1 MWLNVGI
8 MRPYVLLLCALLF
21 GAGVHDLHA
30 QRPPGDVRGAAGGAT
45 ATGLTGFS
53 AKRQAA
59 QQDLERRFD
68 AALSADNLKAWMH
81 QLAARP
87 HHPGSPHGK
96 ANAEFMAGLFRSWGY
111 DVVVTDYQVL
121 LPTPKV
127 RVLEMIAPTRFT
139 AALAE
144 PALKEDA
151 TSRQRNE
158 QLPVYNAY
166 SIDGDVTGELVY
178 VNYGIPADYEELE
191 RRGIDVTGKIVI
203 ARYGGSWRGIKPKV
217 AAERGAIGCL
227 IFSDPR
233 DDGYVQGDTYPA
245 GGWRSDRSAQRGSV
259 ADMPTYPGDPLTPF
273 VAATKDAKRPP
284 FQDAETLTKIPVL
297 PIAWADAL
305 PLLRAMTGPVAPPDW
320 RGGLATPYHLGP
332 GPARVRL
339 KLEFDWQLVPAYNVI
354 ATMTGSEF
362 PDQWIV
368 RGNHHDAWVSGAT
381 DPVSGMV
388 AVMEEARAIAA
399 LTQAG
404 WKPRRTLVF
413 AGWDAE
419 EPGLLG
425 STEWVEDHAET
436 LSAKVVAYVN
446 SDSNARGFFSAG
458 GSHSLERLVNE
469 VARDVP
475 EPKTGGSVADRLL
488 ARTILTAPPE
498 ARAMAR
504 DERAFAIAALG
515 SGSDYT
521 PFLQHLGIASLNI
534 GFGGE
539 GEYGQ
544 YHSAYDSMDHFLR
557 FQDPDLAYGVALAK
571 VGGRAV
577 LRMSEADLLPFD
589 FTRSSARIATYV
601 TEIERLI
608 ETMATETAEH
618 NRRVDEGTFTL
629 AASPYST
636 YVAPTKR
643 DEVPSFDL
651 SPLRSA
657 VDRLRV
663 AARRFDAGASRAVA
677 SGSPAGLADAN
688 AVLLAAERAL
698 TRREGLPRRPWFR
711 HQVYAPGLYT
721 GYGVKTLPAV
731 REAIEERQWDE
742 ARQQIPLVAATLE
755 RYALQVERAAAALE

>member
-1 MWLNVGI
+1 MAL
-8 MRPYVLLLCALLF
+8 MRQCAVLVSALLF
-21 GAGVHDLHA
+21 GAAFHDLHA
-30 QRPPGDVRGAAGGAT
+30 QAQPGTARAAA
-45 ATGLTGFS
+45 AIASAPQLTGFS
-53 AKRQAA
+53 VARQAT

-68 AALSADNLKAWMH
+68 ASLSADNLKAWMQ

-127 RVLEMIAPTRFT
+127 RLLEMVSPTRFT
-139 AALAE
+139 ASLAE
-144 PALKEDA
+144 PPLKEDA
-151 TSRQRNE
+151 TSRQIDE

-191 RRGIDVTGKIVI
+191 RRGIDVKGKIVI

-233 DDGYVQGDTYPA
+233 DDGYVQGDPYPT

-273 VAATKDAKRPP
+273 VAATKDARRPP
-284 FQDAETLTKIPVL
+284 FKEAETLTKIPVL

-354 ATMTGSEF
+354 ATMRGSEF
-362 PDQWIV
+362 PDQWVV

-399 LTQAG
+399 LTQSG
-404 WKPRRTLVF
+404 WTPRRTLVF

-425 STEWVEDHAET
+425 STEWVEEHAET
-436 LSAKVVAYVN
+436 LSANVVAYVN

-469 VARDVP
+469 IARDVP
-475 EPKTGGSVADRLL
+475 EPKTRGSVADRLL
-488 ARTILTAPPE
+488 ARTILTAPPD

-504 DERAFAIAALG
+504 DERAFAISALG

-577 LRMSEADLLPFD
+577 LRLTEADLLPFD
-589 FTRSSARIATYV
+589 FTRSAARIATYA
-601 TEIERLI
+601 TDIERLV
-608 ETMATETAEH
+608 ETMTAETIEH
-618 NRRVDEGTFTL
+618 NRRVDEGAFTL
-629 AASPYST
+629 AASPYAT

-643 DEVPSFDL
+643 DAVPTFDVT
-651 SPLRSA
+651 PLRQA

-663 AARRFDAGASRAVA
+663 AARRFDAVASRAA
-677 SGSPAGLADAN
+677 GGAPATALAQAN
-688 AVLLAAERAL
+688 AVLLATERAL

-711 HQVYAPGLYT
+711 HQVYAPGFYT

-742 ARQQIPLVAATLE
+742 ARQQIPLVAETLE
-755 RYALQVERAAAALE
+755 RYAREIERAAAALE

>member
-1 MWLNVGI
+1 MAR
-8 MRPYVLLLCALLF
+8 MRQCAILLAALLF
-21 GAGVHDLHA
+21 GTSFHDLHA
-30 QRPPGDVRGAAGGAT
+30 QGTSGTARQAETGPAT
-45 ATGLTGFS
+45 ATFSGFS
-53 AKRQAA
+53 SSRRTTQL
-59 QQDLERRFD
+59 DLERRFD
-68 AALSADNLKAWMH
+68 QALSADNLKTWMQ

-96 ANAEFMAGLFRSWGY
+96 ANAEFMAQQFRSWGY
-111 DVVVTDYQVL
+111 DVVITDYQVL
-121 LPTPKV
+121 LPTPRV
-127 RVLEMIAPTRFT
+127 RLLEMVSPTRFT
-139 AALAE
+139 AALEE
-144 PALKEDA
+144 PALKEDG
-151 TSRQRNE
+151 TSRQTSE

-178 VNYGIPADYEELE
+178 VNYGIPADYDELE
-191 RRGIDVTGKIVI
+191 RRGIDVKGKIVI

-233 DDGYVQGDTYPA
+233 DDGYVQGDPYPT
-245 GGWRSDRSAQRGSV
+245 GGWRSDRGAQRGSV

-273 VAATKDAKRPP
+273 VAATRDAKRPP
-284 FQDAETLTKIPVL
+284 FTEAETLTKIPVL

-305 PLLRAMTGPVAPPDW
+305 PLLRAMTGPVAPAEW
-320 RGGLATPYHLGP
+320 RGGLPTPYHLGP

-368 RGNHHDAWVSGAT
+368 RGNHHDAWVAGAT

-388 AVMEEARAIAA
+388 AVMEEARAIAE
-399 LTQAG
+399 LTRTG
-404 WKPRRTLVF
+404 WTPRRTLVF

-425 STEWVEDHAET
+425 STEWVEDHAGT

-469 VARDVP
+469 IARDVP
-475 EPKTGGSVADRLL
+475 EPKTRGSVADRLL
-488 ARTILTAPPE
+488 ARTILTASPG

-504 DERAFAIAALG
+504 DEKAFAISALG

-544 YHSAYDSMDHFLR
+544 YHSVYDSMDHFLR

-577 LRMSEADLLPFD
+577 LRLSEADLLPFD
-589 FTRSSARIATYV
+589 FTRAADRFATYV

-608 ETMATETAEH
+608 ETMASETVEH

-629 AASPYST
+629 AASPYAT
-636 YVAPTKR
+636 YVAPAKR
-643 DEVPSFDL
+643 DPVPAFDVT
-651 SPLRSA
+651 PLRDA
-657 VDRLRV
+657 VERLRV
-663 AARRFDAGASRAVA
+663 AARRFDAVA
-677 SGSPAGLADAN
+677 SHAVGGAQATALAEAN

-698 TRREGLPRRPWFR
+698 IRREGLPRRPWFR

>member
-1 MWLNVGI
+1 
-8 MRPYVLLLCALLF
+8 
-21 GAGVHDLHA
+21 
-30 QRPPGDVRGAAGGAT
+30 
-45 ATGLTGFS
+45 
-53 AKRQAA
+53 
-59 QQDLERRFD
+59 
-68 AALSADNLKAWMH
+68 
-81 QLAARP
+81 
-87 HHPGSPHGK
+87 
-96 ANAEFMAGLFRSWGY
+96 
-111 DVVVTDYQVL
+111 
-121 LPTPKV
+121 
-127 RVLEMIAPTRFT
+127 
-139 AALAE
+139 
-144 PALKEDA
+144 LKEDG
-151 TSRQRNE
+151 TSRQTSE

-178 VNYGIPADYEELE
+178 VNYGIPADYDELE
-191 RRGIDVTGKIVI
+191 RRGIDVKGKIVI

-233 DDGYVQGDTYPA
+233 DDGYVQGDPYPT
-245 GGWRSDRSAQRGSV
+245 GGWRSDRGAQRGSV

-284 FQDAETLTKIPVL
+284 FTEAETLTKIPVL

-305 PLLRAMTGPVAPPDW
+305 PLLRAMTGPVAPAEW
-320 RGGLATPYHLGP
+320 RGGLPTPYHLGP

-368 RGNHHDAWVSGAT
+368 RGNHHDAWVAGAT

-388 AVMEEARAIAA
+388 AVMEEARAIAE
-399 LTQAG
+399 LTRTG
-404 WKPRRTLVF
+404 WTPRRTLVF

-425 STEWVEDHAET
+425 STEWVEDHAGT

-469 VARDVP
+469 IARDVP
-475 EPKTGGSVADRLL
+475 EPKTRGSVADRLL
-488 ARTILTAPPE
+488 ARTILTASPG

-504 DERAFAIAALG
+504 DEKAFAISALG

-544 YHSAYDSMDHFLR
+544 YHSVYDSMDHFLR

-577 LRMSEADLLPFD
+577 LRLSEADLLPFD
-589 FTRSSARIATYV
+589 FTRAADRFATYV

-608 ETMATETAEH
+608 ETMASETVEH

-629 AASPYST
+629 AASPYAT
-636 YVAPTKR
+636 YVAPAKR
-643 DEVPSFDL
+643 DAVPTLDVT
-651 SPLRSA
+651 PLRDA

-663 AARRFDAGASRAVA
+663 AARRFDAVA
-677 SGSPAGLADAN
+677 SHAVGGAQATARAEAN

-698 TRREGLPRRPWFR
+698 IRREGLPRRPWFR

>member
-1 MWLNVGI
+1 MRQVLVGCCC
-8 MRPYVLLLCALLF
+8 VAVAVAAL
-21 GAGVHDLHA
+21 
-30 QRPPGDVRGAAGGAT
+30 DVRAQVGPTTGSLAGFADG
-45 ATGLTGFS
+45 
-53 AKRQAA
+53 RQAR
-59 QQDLERRFD
+59 QRDLEQRFD
-68 AALSADNLKAWMH
+68 AELSADNLKAWMH

-87 HHPGSPHGK
+87 HHAGSPHGK
-96 ANAEFMAGLFRSWGY
+96 ANAEFMAAQFRSWGY

-127 RVLEMIAPTRFT
+127 RLLEMVSPTKFT
-139 AALAE
+139 ASLDE

-151 TSRQRNE
+151 TSRQRDE

-178 VNYGIPADYEELE
+178 VNYGVPADYEELD
-191 RRGIDVTGKIVI
+191 RRGIDVTGKIVL

-233 DDGYVQGDTYPA
+233 DDGFFQGDAYPT

-259 ADMPTYPGDPLTPF
+259 SDMPTYPGDPLTPF

-284 FQDAETLTKIPVL
+284 FTEAETLTKIPVL

-305 PLLRAMTGPVAPPDW
+305 PLLRAMTGPVAPAEW
-320 RGGLATPYHLGP
+320 RGALATPYHLGP

-339 KLEFDWQLVPAYNVI
+339 KLEFNWQLVPAYNVI
-354 ATMTGSEF
+354 ATMKGTEF
-362 PDQWIV
+362 PDQWVV

-388 AVMEEARAIAA
+388 AVMEEARAIAT
-399 LTQAG
+399 LTRSG

-425 STEWVEDHAET
+425 STEWVEDHADS

-475 EPKTGGSVADRLL
+475 EPRTGGSVGDRLL

-498 ARAMAR
+498 TRAMAR
-504 DERAFAIAALG
+504 DERAFPISALG

-557 FQDPDLAYGVALAK
+557 FQDPDLSYGVALAK

-577 LRMSEADLLPFD
+577 LRLSEADLLPFD
-589 FTRSSARIATYV
+589 FTRSAARIASYV
-601 TEIERLI
+601 TELERLV
-608 ETMATETAEH
+608 ETMTRETAEH
-618 NRRVDEGTFTL
+618 NRRVDEGAFAL

-636 YVAPTKR
+636 YVPPTKR
-643 DEVPSFDL
+643 DDVPSFDL
-651 SPLRSA
+651 TPLREA

-663 AARRFDAGASRAVA
+663 AARRFDAVATRAVA
-677 SGSPAGLADAN
+677 TPDASALSNAN
-688 AVLLAAERAL
+688 AVLLTAERAL
-698 TRREGLPRRPWFR
+698 TRKEGLPRRPWFR
-711 HQVYAPGLYT
+711 HQVYAPGFYT

-731 REAIEERQWDE
+731 REALEQRAWDE
-742 ARQQIPLVAATLE
+742 ARDQIPLVAATLE
-755 RYALQVERAAAALE
+755 RYAAEVERAAATLE

>member
-1 MWLNVGI
+1 MRQVLVGFCC
-8 MRPYVLLLCALLF
+8 VAVAVATL
-21 GAGVHDLHA
+21 
-30 QRPPGDVRGAAGGAT
+30 DVRAQVAP
-45 ATGLTGFS
+45 ATGSVAGFVDE
-53 AKRQAA
+53 RQAR
-59 QQDLERRFD
+59 QRDLEQRFD
-68 AALSADNLKAWMH
+68 AELSADNLKDWMH

-87 HHPGSPHGK
+87 HHAGSPHGK
-96 ANAEFMAGLFRSWGY
+96 ANAEFMAAQFRSWGY

-127 RVLEMIAPTRFT
+127 RLLEMVAPAQFT
-139 AALAE
+139 ASLEE
-144 PALKEDA
+144 PALEEDA
-151 TSRQRNE
+151 TSRQLDE

-166 SIDGDVTGELVY
+166 SVDGDVTGELVY
-178 VNYGIPADYEELE
+178 VNYGVPADYEELH
-191 RRGIDVTGKIVI
+191 RRGIDVKGRIVL

-233 DDGYVQGDTYPA
+233 DDGFFQGDAYPT

-259 ADMPTYPGDPLTPF
+259 SDMPTYPGDPLTPF

-284 FQDAETLTKIPVL
+284 FTQAETLTKIPVL

-305 PLLRAMTGPVAPPDW
+305 PLLRAMTGPVAPPEW
-320 RGGLATPYHLGP
+320 RGALATPYHLGP

-339 KLEFDWQLVPAYNVI
+339 KLEFNWQLVPAYNVI

-362 PDQWIV
+362 ADQWVV

-388 AVMEEARAIAA
+388 AVMEEARAIATLA
-399 LTQAG
+399 QSG

-425 STEWVEDHAET
+425 STEWVEDHAES

-446 SDSNARGFFSAG
+446 SDSNSRGFFSAG

-475 EPKTGGSVADRLL
+475 EPKTGGSVGDRVL
-488 ARTILTAPPE
+488 ARTILAATPE
-498 ARAMAR
+498 ARTMAR
-504 DERAFAIAALG
+504 DERAFPISALG

-544 YHSAYDSMDHFLR
+544 YHSTYDSMDHFLR
-557 FQDPDLAYGVALAK
+557 FQDPDLSYGIALAK

-577 LRMSEADLLPFD
+577 LRLSEADLLPFD
-589 FTRSSARIATYV
+589 FTRSAARIATYV
-601 TEIERLI
+601 TELEKLV
-608 ETMATETAEH
+608 ETMTSETAEH
-618 NRRVDEGTFTL
+618 NRRVDEGVFAL
-629 AASPYST
+629 AASPYAT
-636 YVAPTKR
+636 YVPPTKR

-651 SPLRSA
+651 TPLREA

-663 AARRFDAGASRAVA
+663 AARRFDAAAAQAVSAPDASA
-677 SGSPAGLADAN
+677 LARAN
-688 AVLLAAERAL
+688 AVLLTAERAL

-731 REAIEERQWDE
+731 REALEQRAWDE
-742 ARQQIPLVAATLE
+742 AREQIPLVAATLE
-755 RYALQVERAAAALE
+755 RYAAEVERAAAALE

>member
-1 MWLNVGI
+1 MRQALVG
-8 MRPYVLLLCALLF
+8 LCCVAVAAATL
-21 GAGVHDLHA
+21 
-30 QRPPGDVRGAAGGAT
+30 DVRAQVAPT
-45 ATGLTGFS
+45 TGRVAGFS
-53 AKRQAA
+53 DGRQSR
-59 QQDLERRFD
+59 QQEIEQRFD
-68 AALSADNLKAWMH
+68 AELSADNLKEWMH

-87 HHPGSPHGK
+87 HHAGSPHGK
-96 ANAEFMAGLFRSWGY
+96 ANAEFMAAQFRSWGY

-127 RVLEMIAPTRFT
+127 RLLEMVAPTKFT
-139 AALAE
+139 ASLEE

-151 TSRQRNE
+151 TSRQRDE

-178 VNYGIPADYEELE
+178 VNYGVPADYEELD
-191 RRGIDVTGKIVI
+191 RRGIDVTGKIVL

-233 DDGYVQGDTYPA
+233 DDGFFQGDAYPT

-259 ADMPTYPGDPLTPF
+259 SDMPTYPGDPLTPF

-284 FQDAETLTKIPVL
+284 FTEAETLTKIPVL

-305 PLLRAMTGPVAPPDW
+305 PLLRAMGGPVAPADW
-320 RGGLATPYHLGP
+320 RGALATPYHLGP

-339 KLEFDWQLVPAYNVI
+339 KLEFNWQLVPAYNVI
-354 ATMTGSEF
+354 ATMKGSEF
-362 PDQWIV
+362 PDQWVV

-388 AVMEEARAIAA
+388 AVMEEARAIAT
-399 LTQAG
+399 LTQSG

-425 STEWVEDHAET
+425 STEWVEDHADG

-475 EPKTGGSVADRLL
+475 EPKTGGSVGDRLL

-498 ARAMAR
+498 ARTMAR
-504 DERAFAIAALG
+504 DERAFTISALG

-557 FQDPDLAYGVALAK
+557 FQDPDLSYGIALAK

-577 LRMSEADLLPFD
+577 LRLSEADLLPFD
-589 FTRSSARIATYV
+589 FTRSAARIATYV
-601 TEIERLI
+601 TEIERLV
-608 ETMATETAEH
+608 ETVTSETAEH
-618 NRRVDEGTFTL
+618 NRRVDEGAFAL
-629 AASPYST
+629 AASPYAT
-636 YVAPTKR
+636 YVPPTKR
-643 DEVPSFDL
+643 DEVPSFNL
-651 SPLRSA
+651 TPLREA

-663 AARRFDAGASRAVA
+663 AARRFDAAATRAVA
-677 SGSPAGLADAN
+677 APDAAALARAN
-688 AVLLAAERAL
+688 AVLLTAERAL
-698 TRREGLPRRPWFR
+698 TRKEGLPRRPWFR
-711 HQVYAPGLYT
+711 HQVYAPGFYT

-731 REAIEERQWDE
+731 REALEQRAWDE
-742 ARQQIPLVAATLE
+742 AREQIPLVAATLE
-755 RYALQVERAAAALE
+755 RYAAEVERAADALE